1 LLVGLKSLN
10 LEDRYAPP
18 SLEVVSSRF
27 EQFGFP
33 LIVDETIIPDD
44 DTTLFVCSGMQR
56 VRNRFLTPNGTKH
69 GSLQSCIRTNDLEL
83 VGDGSHL
90 TYFQMLGNFSF
101 GGDYEQS
108 IELWTSLLTD
118 LSISVEPIHVHPDSG
133 HHSLWQKRGYETV
146 DDQSCVW
153 SDGQIGGYCCEIYSR
168 GLEIGNLVNTLGH
181 STDVGFGWERLFLI
195 VEGQERVDQTSL
207 FRKDVHPVV
216 ADYCRTLEVLWKNG
230 VVPGTKHRNYVC
242 RRLLRRMLRYLNG
255 SERFIFDEWLSQEK
269 IQRDSRI
276 REAKRIWRRY
286 KDKPPEWWWT
296 SCGILPEEIYI
307 LGS

>member
-1 LLVGLKSLN
+1 LRTTN

-18 SLEVVSSRF
+18 SYEFVSSRF
-27 EQFGFP
+27 EKFGFP
-33 LIVDETIIPDD
+33 LVIDETIIPDD

-56 VRNRFLTPNGTKH
+56 LRNKFLTPDGSKH

-108 IELWTSLLTD
+108 VELWHNLLTD
-118 LSISVEPIHVHPDSG
+118 LQIKIEPVHCHPDNPG
-133 HHSLWQKRGYETV
+133 HHQLWRKRGYDTV
-146 DDQSCVW
+146 DDVSCVW
-153 SDGQIGGYCCEIYSR
+153 SDGQIGGYCCEVYSR

-195 VEGQERVDQTSL
+195 VEGKERVDQTSL
-207 FRKDVHPVV
+207 FLNHHPIV
-216 ADYCRTLEVLWKNG
+216 ADHARTLEILWKNN

-255 SERFIFDEWLSQEK
+255 TEKFVFDEWLSQERT
-269 IQRDSRI
+269 QLERRV
-276 REAKRIWRRY
+276 REARKIWHRY
-286 KDKPPEWWWT
+286 KHQPSEWWWT
-296 SCGILPEEIYI
+296 TCGILPEEVPL
-307 LGS
+307 LGR